1 MAKQSESKSDQN
13 TGQETSKNS
22 EGNNSTANGSI
33 IGKVTDTDYG
43 QVKHISIVNEM
54 QKSYLDYAMSVIV
67 ARALP
72 DVRDGLKPVQRRI
85 LYSMYKSGIHYN
97 SSYKKSARI
106 VGDVL
111 GKYHPHGDS
120 SVYLALVRLAQEFNI
135 RYPLVDGQGN
145 FGSIDGDSPAAMRY
159 TEARLAKISQ
169 ELLNDL
175 EKNTVDF
182 IDNFDGSLQEP
193 IVLPGKL
200 PNLLLMGAEG
210 IAVGMATKIPPH
222 NLTEVCHALIEMI
235 NKGEV
240 AINEEQEKLNQQ
252 YKQDLEA
259 EKLTVLSQK
268 IIDSKYQQIAGQFS
282 SDITNDEILEHIQ
295 GPDFPTGGIIYDFKE
310 IKEAYLKGKGKILI
324 RGQAEIV
331 EVEGSHEIII
341 SEIPYQ
347 VNKARLIEKIADLV
361 RNEKIDGIRNIRDD
375 SDRQGLQ
382 ITIELKRGSRPKVV
396 LNKLYKYSQLQT
408 SYPMNMVAL
417 NSDGIPQLMNIKQVL
432 SEYVR
437 HRQTIVVRR
446 NQYDLKA
453 ARERAHIL
461 EGLLIA
467 LNNLDEVIETIRHS
481 ADTETAHKKLMN
493 KFGLSDPQATAILE
507 MQLKRLAALER
518 QKIEDEYAEIK
529 KQIKKIIKLLTHP
542 KQILQVITDEIE
554 ELIAVYG
561 DERRTR
567 LVKQKIGEL
576 DDIDLVPNQPAV
588 IALTKQNYIKRLSTR
603 SLKSQHRGGKGVK
616 LTMKDEDA
624 IQTLLTC
631 ETHDSLYFF
640 TNQGRVFKLKA
651 FEVPEASRTARG
663 TAIVNLLS
671 LQDKEHIKSILS
683 LNETADKDKFI
694 TLATKQGLVKKTAV
708 KLFENIRTTGI
719 IAITL
724 NEGDELV
731 RGQVTDGSH
740 EIFLATYNGK
750 SIRFTENQ
758 VKDSNR
764 DTKGVKG
771 ISLKKDDYVVAFE
784 SIDDEI
790 KKDKEAAILV
800 VTENG
805 MGKRTKLDQYPMQ
818 KRSGLGVKVADITK
832 KTGKVASVRLITS
845 QHKGVVITTQQG
857 QTIKLPNEKKA
868 MPFLTRPTQG
878 VILMKMKK
886 NDKVATAALLE
897 EQD

>member
-1 MAKQSESKSDQN
+1 
-13 TGQETSKNS
+13 
-22 EGNNSTANGSI
+22 
-33 IGKVTDTDYG
+33 
-43 QVKHISIVNEM
+43 
-54 QKSYLDYAMSVIV
+54 
-67 ARALP
+67 
-72 DVRDGLKPVQRRI
+72 
-85 LYSMYKSGIHYN
+85 
-97 SSYKKSARI
+97 
-106 VGDVL
+106 
-111 GKYHPHGDS
+111 
-120 SVYLALVRLAQEFNI
+120 
-135 RYPLVDGQGN
+135 
-145 FGSIDGDSPAAMRY
+145 
-159 TEARLAKISQ
+159 
-169 ELLNDL
+169 
-175 EKNTVDF
+175 
-182 IDNFDGSLQEP
+182 
-193 IVLPGKL
+193 
-200 PNLLLMGAEG
+200 
-210 IAVGMATKIPPH
+210 
-222 NLTEVCHALIEMI
+222 
-235 NKGEV
+235 
-240 AINEEQEKLNQQ
+240 
-252 YKQDLEA
+252 
-259 EKLTVLSQK
+259 
-268 IIDSKYQQIAGQFS
+268 
-282 SDITNDEILEHIQ
+282 
-295 GPDFPTGGIIYDFKE
+295 
-310 IKEAYLKGKGKILI
+310 
-324 RGQAEIV
+324 
-331 EVEGSHEIII
+331 
-341 SEIPYQ
+341 
-347 VNKARLIEKIADLV
+347 
-361 RNEKIDGIRNIRDD
+361 
-375 SDRQGLQ
+375 
-382 ITIELKRGSRPKVV
+382 
-396 LNKLYKYSQLQT
+396 
-408 SYPMNMVAL
+408 
-417 NSDGIPQLMNIKQVL
+417 
-432 SEYVR
+432 
-437 HRQTIVVRR
+437 
-446 NQYDLKA
+446 
-453 ARERAHIL
+453 
-461 EGLLIA
+461 
-467 LNNLDEVIETIRHS
+467 
-481 ADTETAHKKLMN
+481 
-493 KFGLSDPQATAILE
+493 
-507 MQLKRLAALER
+507 
-518 QKIEDEYAEIK
+518 
-529 KQIKKIIKLLTHP
+529 
-542 KQILQVITDEIE
+542 
-554 ELIAVYG
+554 
-561 DERRTR
+561 
-567 LVKQKIGEL
+567 
-576 DDIDLVPNQPAV
+576 
-588 IALTKQNYIKRLSTR
+588 
-603 SLKSQHRGGKGVK
+603 
-616 LTMKDEDA
+616 MKDEDA